1 MEWGI
6 YIVDGFN
13 WRLLRMLVLSTVLV
27 SCVVMV
33 LWSAL
38 MKDVQGG
45 TGMGQYAMALLAM
58 SLTVIGLELAYG
70 NLDSCM

>member
-1 MEWGI
+1 
-6 YIVDGFN
+6 
-13 WRLLRMLVLSTVLV
+13 MLVLSTVLV
-27 SCVVMV
+27 SCVVTV